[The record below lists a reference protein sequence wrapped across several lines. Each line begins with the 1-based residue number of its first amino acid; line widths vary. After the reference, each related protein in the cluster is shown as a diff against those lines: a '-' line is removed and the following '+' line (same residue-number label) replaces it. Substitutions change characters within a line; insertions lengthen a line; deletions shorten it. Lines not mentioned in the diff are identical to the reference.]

1 MLGAM
6 KNFVKAT
13 KLIGRIPKIEQKL
26 DLLLWETPDIPRD
39 FFSKF
44 LESARQMGWLESAK
58 QHKPMTADGEPC
70 PWYTYP
76 MLHFLG
82 TRQLADLRVFE
93 YGSGNSTL
101 WWSRKAKSVV
111 SVEHDRDWFE
121 LISKQ
126 SPANVTYNYR
136 ELVEGGDYSTE
147 VTRPP
152 GHRVRRCCHR
162 RPRSRELC
170 QGDDEPEAEAV
181 RNHLGQQRT
190 REVPGG
196 IRPADQ
202 HRLSPPRLRRLRTGE
217 RPAMA
222 DVRVLHAGQLPQ
234 NLSQYDINLA
244 RRFVWRKLQLP
255 RGL

>member
-1 MLGAM
+1 MMLGAM

-39 FFSKF
+39 FFPKF
-44 LESARQMGWLESAK
+44 VESARQMGWLESAK

-147 VTRPP
+147 VTRHQDTAFDVVVID
-152 GHRVRRCCHR
+152 GRDRVNCAKATMNLKQ
-162 RPRSRELC
+162 RPSAIIWDNSERERYQEGYDLLINN
-170 QGDDEPEAEAV
+170 GY
-181 RNHLGQQRT
+181 
-190 REVPGG
+190 
-196 IRPADQ
+196 
-202 HRLSPPRLRRLRTGE
+202 RRLDFDGFGPVNGRPWRTSVFYM
-217 RPAMA
+217 P
-222 DVRVLHAGQLPQ
+222 DNCLK
-234 NLSQYDINLA
+234 I
-244 RRFVWRKLQLP
+244 
-255 RGL
+255 